1 MTADGIKW
9 WPTYE
14 VIKYGPETVREIT
27 KDLGHEPS
35 GDELRMLEARYG
47 LVPDEITRGEGNSLL
62 TAGLARI
69 TSLITGA
76 GGNAFNNTN
85 GYAGVGDS
93 TTATTVGMT
102 ALQAATNH
110 YYRPMDA
117 SNPTSSNGVI
127 SANVTFGTTEANYAW
142 QEWVWGVGNAAPSA
156 GATQPA
162 GVCLNRAVQSLGTKT
177 NGSTWTLQATV
188 TLT

>member
-9 WPTYE
+9 WPRVT
-14 VIKYGPETVREIT
+14 VIKYNADTISEIT
-27 KDLGHEPS
+27 RDLGHEPS
-35 GDELRMLEARYG
+35 GDELRMLEDRYG
-47 LVPDEITRGEGNSLL
+47 LTPDGLAHAEGNSLL

-69 TSLITGA
+69 TALITGA
-76 GGNAFNNTN
+76 GGNPFNNTD

-102 ALQAATNH
+102 GLQAATNH

-117 SNPTSSNGVI
+117 SNPTTSNGQI
-127 SANVTFGTTEANYAW
+127 AANVTFGTTEANYAW
-142 QEWVWGVGNAAPSA
+142 QEWVWGIGNSAPAA
-156 GATQPA
+156 GASQPA
-162 GVCLNRAVQSLGTKT
+162 GVALNRAVQSLGTKT

-188 TLT
+188 TLS